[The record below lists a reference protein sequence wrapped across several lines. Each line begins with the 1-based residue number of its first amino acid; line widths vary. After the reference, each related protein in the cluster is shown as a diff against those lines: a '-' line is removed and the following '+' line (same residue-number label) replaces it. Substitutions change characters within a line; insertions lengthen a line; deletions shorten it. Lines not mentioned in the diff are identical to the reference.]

1 MRGHFKNRHL
11 KGHTF
16 VSLKNN
22 NCSSFPGRAN
32 SRSHHQRNECSNSI
46 RARFPLKTKGNKR
59 TIECRQVQ
67 LSFSA
72 ARARIQQARDNEEP
86 HFGITQNK
94 EKTMDSQRVEKA
106 ENEKCRHQ
114 RLFTKESFC
123 STSAKVF
130 VLHSKIIDLS
140 RRMFQTPQQKP
151 RALHN

>member
-11 KGHTF
+11 KGHTC

-22 NCSSFPGRAN
+22 NCSFPGRAN

-46 RARFPLKTKGNKR
+46 RASFPLKTKGSKR

-106 ENEKCRHQ
+106 KMKNAAINDYLPRNHSAV
-114 RLFTKESFC
+114 L
-123 STSAKVF
+123 SAKVF